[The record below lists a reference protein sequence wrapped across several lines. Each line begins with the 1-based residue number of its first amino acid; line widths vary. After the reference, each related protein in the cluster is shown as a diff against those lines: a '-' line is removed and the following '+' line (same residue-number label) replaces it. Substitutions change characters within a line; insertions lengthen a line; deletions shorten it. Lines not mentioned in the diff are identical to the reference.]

1 MEDTFNNRNEYNYI
15 VSLFSDET
23 KIKDA
28 ENRYKMRHTEY
39 IDPVKEN
46 VKDIRKIV
54 DKKTIN
60 IISFLLNLNCK
71 IEYINSGST
80 GHFFKVIQLDSNE
93 NKICNFGMK
102 LTMYNI
108 NNMSNSIY
116 DSTRPENVEIRISNL
131 LEKYVLN
138 GEIPHIILPFKS
150 FYTNINPF
158 IAIKPNG
165 PNANINDPK
174 KRYDQFITYTKQGM
188 YAPIVSINFYEY
200 ANNGDFL
207 NFLRNNYKKLSL
219 LEWKI
224 YLFQILSTLS
234 VIQSHFS
241 GFKHNDLKA
250 NNILIHSIKK
260 TNEENKYTICGKDF
274 KTPNIGYTLKL
285 CDFDFA
291 SISGVIINQKVE
303 TKWAHNHGINSDKNL
318 YYDIHYFFTS
328 LIMKGFLPEI
338 LIDSPTEI
346 INFINRVVPE
356 KYRKAPYCNEHG
368 RLIQKIEYMSPQGII
383 FKDPLFKEFR
393 IN

>member
-1 MEDTFNNRNEYNYI
+1 MEDTFNKRNEYNYI
-15 VSLFSDET
+15 VSLFNDEN

-28 ENRYKMRHTEY
+28 EERYKLRHKEY
-39 IDPVKEN
+39 EDPVKN
-46 VKDIRKIV
+46 NIKDIRQIV

-60 IISFLLNLNCK
+60 IISYLIDLNCK
-71 IEYINSGST
+71 IEYVNSGST
-80 GHFFKVIQLDSNE
+80 GHFFKVIQYDLNG

-108 NNMSNSIY
+108 NNMKDSIY

-150 FYTNINPF
+150 FYTNIKPF
-158 IAIKPNG
+158 TAIKYNG

-174 KRYDQFITYTKQGM
+174 KRYDQFITYAKQGM

-207 NFLRNNYKKLSL
+207 NFLRNNYKKISL

-224 YLFQILSTLS
+224 FLFQILSTLS
-234 VIQSHFS
+234 VIQAHFPD
-241 GFKHNDLKA
+241 FKHNDLKA

-260 TNEENKYTICGKDF
+260 TNELNKYTICGKQF
-274 KTPNIGYTLKL
+274 QTPNIGYMLKL

-291 SISGVIINQKVE
+291 SISNIVINQKVE
-303 TKWAHNHGINSDKNL
+303 TKWARNHGITSEKDL
-318 YYDIHYFFTS
+318 YYDIHYLFTS
-328 LIMKGFLPEI
+328 LVMKGFLPEI
-338 LIDSPTEI
+338 LIDAPIEI

-356 KYRKAPYCNEHG
+356 KYRKKPYCNEHG
-368 RLIQKIEYMSPQGII
+368 RLIQKIIHMSPQGII

-393 IN
+393 LD